1 MKIFYTALVAAVIA
15 AGAQAS
21 LLPAEETELFAFTPV
36 SREDAT
42 TTGECD
48 AACEAAREAEKDAA
62 EDAAEAA
69 KEAAE
74 KAAEDAKKQA
84 DADKEA
90 N

>member
-48 AACEAAREAEKDAA
+48 AACEAAKDAA
-62 EDAAEAA
+62 EEAAEAAKDAAEKAIEDAKDAAEAA
-69 KEAAE
+69 K
-74 KAAEDAKKQA
+74 
-84 DADKEA
+84 
-90 N
+90 

>member
-1 MKIFYTALVAAVIA
+1 MKIFYTALIAAVFA
-15 AGAQAS
+15 SGAQAS

-36 SREDAT
+36 SREET
-42 TTGECD
+42 TTAECD
-48 AACEAAREAEKDAA
+48 SACEAAREAEKDAA